1 MSRRWIGM
9 GAAIV
14 VAAILLGTWIWV
26 APPHIRADS
35 PDEALERS
43 ARRFVRLGLAL
54 RQIAPEEIDGYFGPP
69 PSEAP
74 GDTST
79 PRLATL
85 DGEIGQMIEALR
97 ALPASAR
104 RDRLLLRAQRLR
116 TLIGLIER
124 PGSMPF
130 EEEQRRLYG
139 IATPPLDRAAF
150 ARARDELDRLLPG
163 EGLLGQRVEA
173 YRRSLIVP
181 EASRPALFARALAEC
196 RRRTQQHWSLAADEQ
211 LEVEWTGAVDA
222 AWHTYQGQ
230 YRSTLRV
237 NPQAVAFIGSAV
249 DVACHEGYP
258 GHHAQFV
265 LAEMGGLH
273 VEDRLV
279 FLRSAGSALREGAA
293 EYGVSL
299 VFPPGERIAFE
310 RDVLFPMAGLPP
322 AEAARFERVR
332 QLSYALAPAALPIL
346 RAYRD
351 GRMDGDMAADALERE
366 ALIASPRALIA
377 FVDALGAYSAGYT
390 AARVQVQRAVAQPSA
405 TVGAQ
410 WDRLACLIR
419 AADDAPLRGATTAS
433 CPPAVGGPTI
443 KEVG

>member
-14 VAAILLGTWIWV
+14 VAAILLGAWIWV

-74 GDTST
+74 GDTSA

-85 DGEIGQMIEALR
+85 DGEIGQLIEALR

-104 RDRLLLRAQRLR
+104 RDRLLFRAQGLRALV
-116 TLIGLIER
+116 GLIER

-139 IATPPLDRAAF
+139 IATPPLDQAAF
-150 ARARDELDRLLPG
+150 ERARDELDRLLPG
-163 EGLLGQRVEA
+163 KGSLGQRVEA

-181 EASRPALFARALAEC
+181 EASRPALFARALEEC
-196 RRRTQQHWSLAADEQ
+196 RRRTLRHWPLPVAERLD
-211 LEVEWTGAVDA
+211 VEWTDGVDA
-222 AWHTYQGQ
+222 AWHGYHGK

-237 NPQAVAFIGSAV
+237 NPQAVAFIGSIV

-258 GHHAQFV
+258 GHHVQFV
-265 LAEMGGLH
+265 LAEAGGLH

-279 FLRSAGSALREGAA
+279 LLRSPGSALREGAA

-299 VFPPGERIAFE
+299 VFPPDARLAFE
-310 RDVLFPMAGLPP
+310 RDVLFPMAGLPT
-322 AEAARFERVR
+322 AEVDRSERVR

-351 GRMDGDMAADALERE
+351 GRVEADAAADSLERD

-390 AARVQVQRAVAQPSA
+390 AARVQVQRIVER
-405 TVGAQ
+405 GAPAERAK

-419 AADDAPLRGATTAS
+419 AADDAPLRHPTAGPCPAAT
-433 CPPAVGGPTI
+433 GGPSL

>member
-1 MSRRWIGM
+1 M
-9 GAAIV
+9 A
-14 VAAILLGTWIWV
+14 AAILLGMWIWG
-26 APPHIRADS
+26 APHIHAGSSD
-35 PDEALERS
+35 DGLEQS

-54 RQIAPEEIDGYFGPP
+54 RQIAPEEIDGYFGSPP
-69 PSEAP
+69 NEAP
-74 GDTST
+74 ADEST
-79 PRLATL
+79 PRLATM
-85 DGEIGQMIEALR
+85 DGKIGQLMETLR
-97 ALPASAR
+97 QLPASAR
-104 RDRLLLRAQRLR
+104 RDRLLLRSQGLR
-116 TLIGLIER
+116 TLVGLIER

-139 IATPPLDRAAF
+139 IATPPLDQAAF
-150 ARARDELDRLLPG
+150 ARVRAELNRLLPG
-163 EGLLGQRVEA
+163 EGSLGRRIEA

-181 EASRPALFARALAEC
+181 EAARPALFARALAEC
-196 RRRTQQHWSLAADEQ
+196 RRRTRQHWSLPANEQ
-211 LEVEWTGAVDA
+211 TDVEWTGAVDA
-222 AWHTYQGQ
+222 AWHNYQGE

-258 GHHAQFV
+258 GHHTQFV

-299 VFPPGERIAFE
+299 VFPPDERLGFE

-351 GRMDGDMAADALERE
+351 GRIDRDEAADALEHD

-377 FVDALGAYSAGYT
+377 FVDSLGAYSAGYT
-390 AARVQVQRAVAQPSA
+390 AARVRVQSAVER
-405 TVGAQ
+405 GAPTLAAR

-419 AADDAPLRGATTAS
+419 AADDAPLRRPTAIPCS
-433 CPPAVGGPTI
+433 PAVTGGPTI